1 MATREFQGLKS
12 ELAFIVFRGD
22 SNEIFF
28 SYGFASDK
36 AAVLYSTSKQ
46 KVPDV
51 FVSTSF
57 RKHFSKIIN
66 ERREVEECSTLF
78 YYLPS
83 ITDRKEELNQ
93 YCNNAKLSPV
103 DCSLSFIKIFATK
116 KGENF
121 RPQLLNLTDPEKHNP
136 QVKMLSGLFKET
148 AQYSNNN
155 IIRNT
160 DFLLS
165 KHKRRV
171 ENIPW
176 VGANKKKI

>member
-28 SYGFASDK
+28 SYRFASDK

-51 FVSTSF
+51 FVSTAF
-57 RKHFSKIIN
+57 KKHYSETIN
-66 ERREVEECSTLF
+66 KRREEEEFSTLF

-83 ITDRKEELNQ
+83 IIGRKEEVNQ
-93 YCNNAKLSPV
+93 YRNNAKLSPV
-103 DCSLSFIKIFATK
+103 DCSLSFIEIFATK

-121 RPQLLNLTDPEKHNP
+121 RLQLLNSTDPEKRNL
-136 QVKMLSGLFKET
+136 QVKMLSGLFKQI
-148 AQYSNNN
+148 AQYSDNN
-155 IIRNT
+155 IIRNK